1 MECRILECVCG
12 AFVRETG
19 VLCASERLGMKMA
32 GIYIMYG
39 AVFGVRF
46 PVIFYMF
53 CLHAKTHMAYR
64 KKYKPYIL
72 KYKALV
78 SKYVPYI
85 FCEKRYLI
93 FNDLQNRKNSVFPH
107 RCAQKKSSETE
118 CTHPRKPCIV
128 FAEPTDFTHMPLVSP
143 KLPNAVAKTPSDAFK
158 KTSKPYNDFLYFHL
172 LIKTVGIFSAFPEN
186 QAK

>member
-1 MECRILECVCG
+1 MCL
-12 AFVRETG
+12 
-19 VLCASERLGMKMA
+19 
-32 GIYIMYG
+32 
-39 AVFGVRF
+39 VFFAKNDTLFSTTYKTAKIRF
-46 PVIFYMF
+46 F
-53 CLHAKTHMAYR
+53 HTDARA
-64 KKYKPYIL
+64 
-72 KYKALV
+72 
-78 SKYVPYI
+78 
-85 FCEKRYLI
+85 
-93 FNDLQNRKNSVFPH
+93 
-107 RCAQKKSSETE
+107 KKSSETE